1 MKTTE
6 SKKETRDAYLP
17 MNLLN
22 DGDLDIINNSDLDE
36 HDRDTAVYYF
46 IASRMMDMTQITVDV
61 FTQGGKYPDQL
72 EPKTDLANFLAKN
85 GKNGRSHARG
95 KNTYNVAQNLL
106 EHFEWVDDG
115 LTHQEVLE
123 IKK

>member
-22 DGDLDIINNSDLDE
+22 DGDLDIINNSDLDG

-46 IASRMMDMTQITVDV
+46 IASRMMDMTQITVDI
-61 FTQGGKYPDQL
+61 FKDNAL
-72 EPKTDLANFLAKN
+72 HHKTDLANFLAKN
-85 GKNGRSHARG
+85 GKS
-95 KNTYNVAQNLL
+95 NVAQNLL
-106 EHFEWVDDG
+106 EYFEFVG
-115 LTHQEVLE
+115 RKTGHRV

>member
-6 SKKETRDAYLP
+6 SKKETRDAFLP

-46 IASRMMDMTQITVDV
+46 IASRMLDMTQITVDT
-61 FTQGGKYPDQL
+61 FEGSMHH
-72 EPKTDLANFLAKN
+72 KTDLANFLAKN
-85 GKNGRSHARG
+85 GKS
-95 KNTYNVAQNLL
+95 NVAQNLL
-106 EHFEWVDDG
+106 EYFEFVG
-115 LTHQEVLE
+115 RKTGHRVIE
-123 IKK
+123 K

>member
-6 SKKETRDAYLP
+6 SKKETRDAFLP

-46 IASRMMDMTQITVDV
+46 IASRMLDMTQITVDI
-61 FTQGGKYPDQL
+61 FEDSMHH
-72 EPKTDLANFLAKN
+72 KTDLANFLAEN
-85 GKNGRSHARG
+85 GKNGRNRYYGRACG
-95 KNTYNVAQNLL
+95 KNRCNVAQNLL
-106 EHFEWVDDG
+106 EHFKWVDDG
-115 LTHQEVLE
+115 LTHQNVLV
-123 IKK
+123 IK